1 MNKFRPQEINRVH
14 IIRLRLKG
22 YGNEWINHNWQ
33 TRVEWWPC
41 GYGSNK
47 IVIARRFKR
56 LHYLACHAPKPVQ
69 KRWAPAYRAFYKK
82 HFGVAGSI
90 RYLNT
95 WTAHSWL

>member
-1 MNKFRPQEINRVH
+1 MNKFRPQDLPKSYIMKQ
-14 IIRLRLKG
+14 RLKTG
-22 YGNEWINHNWQ
+22 RSDCYNWQ

-47 IVIARRFKR
+47 ISIARRFKK

-69 KRWAPAYRAFYKK
+69 KRWAPAYQAFYKK
-82 HFGVAGSI
+82 HFGVNGSM

-95 WTAHSWL
+95 WTCHAWL